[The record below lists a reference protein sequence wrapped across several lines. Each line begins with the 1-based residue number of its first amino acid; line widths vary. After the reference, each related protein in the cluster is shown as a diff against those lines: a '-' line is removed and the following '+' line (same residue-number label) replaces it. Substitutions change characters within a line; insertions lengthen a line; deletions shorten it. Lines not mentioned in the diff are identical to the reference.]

1 MNFSLSIEYPWRFI
15 LLCMAAGLLYA
26 FVLYRKEKRFDESP
40 QWVKF
45 LLPVLRFLAVAFLA
59 FFLLSP
65 FIKNITRTIEKPI
78 IIFAQDNSE
87 SIVVGKDSAYYKKEY
102 AGEVVN
108 VLSKLSEDFD
118 TNNYSFGNQISRG
131 LSFSYKEKQTD
142 MATLFQEIDN
152 RFINRNIG
160 AVIIASDGLYNKVQN
175 PIYSLKN
182 NFPVYTIALGDTTVQ
197 KDLILTNVLHNKI
210 VYLGNKFPISIQIEA
225 ARLSGKNFTCT
236 ISKGAEKLF
245 SQQVNINSNNFSFE
259 IQTLL
264 EAKQK
269 GIQRYTIALSRIDG
283 EITYANNVKDVFVDV
298 VDGKQKILILAD
310 APHPDIA
317 AIKNA
322 LEANLNYEVNSMLA
336 SDFNASLSGYN
347 MVVLHQLPSLRNPIQ
362 KIITD
367 IEKQTIPVLFVLGSQ
382 SSVPAFNKAQSDLT
396 ITSNNGGTNNTLPL
410 VDNDF
415 SLFTTSDEMKSYI
428 NKLPPL
434 QSPFGSYKMNPSASV
449 FCYQKIGVV
458 ETRQP
463 LLFFTQQSE
472 KKTGFICGE
481 GIWRWR
487 LQDVFDHTNTLLFNE
502 LITKTAQYLSAAV
515 DKSFFRVNG
524 KNNFYENELI
534 EFDAELYN
542 ESYELINNP
551 EVNMM
556 ITNGEGK
563 KFPYVFSKTSNGYHL
578 NAGRLPVDH
587 YHYEAKTQT
596 GKKIYSLK
604 GEFSV
609 SALQVESSNI
619 VADHQLL
626 YSIAKKSGGEMLDK
640 NNLSQLIDILSKRDD
655 IHSVSHSE
663 KKLSDMIN
671 LKWIFFLLLLLIST
685 EWLVRKINGSH

>member
-65 FIKNITRTIEKPI
+65 FIKNITRTVEKPI

-160 AVIIASDGLYNKVQN
+160 AVIIASDGLYNKGQN

-182 NFPVYTIALGDTTVQ
+182 NFPVYTITLGDTTVQ

-236 ISKGAEKLF
+236 IFKGAEKLF

-362 KIITD
+362 KIVTD

-487 LQDVFDHTNTLLFNE
+487 LQDVFDHNNTLLFNE

>member
-26 FVLYRKEKRFDESP
+26 FVLYRKEKLFDESP

-65 FIKNITRTIEKPI
+65 FIKNITRTVEKPI

-102 AGEVVN
+102 AAEVVN

-152 RFINRNIG
+152 RFTNRNIG
-160 AVIIASDGLYNKVQN
+160 AVIIASDGLYNKGQN

-236 ISKGAEKLF
+236 IFKGAEKLF
-245 SQQVNINSNNFSFE
+245 SQQVNITSNNFSFE

-322 LEANLNYEVNSMLA
+322 LETNLNYEVNSMLA

-487 LQDVFDHTNTLLFNE
+487 LQDVFDHNNTLLFNE

>member
-1 MNFSLSIEYPWRFI
+1 
-15 LLCMAAGLLYA
+15 
-26 FVLYRKEKRFDESP
+26 
-40 QWVKF
+40 
-45 LLPVLRFLAVAFLA
+45 
-59 FFLLSP
+59 
-65 FIKNITRTIEKPI
+65 
-78 IIFAQDNSE
+78 
-87 SIVVGKDSAYYKKEY
+87 
-102 AGEVVN
+102 
-108 VLSKLSEDFD
+108 
-118 TNNYSFGNQISRG
+118 
-131 LSFSYKEKQTD
+131 
-142 MATLFQEIDN
+142 
-152 RFINRNIG
+152 
-160 AVIIASDGLYNKVQN
+160 
-175 PIYSLKN
+175 
-182 NFPVYTIALGDTTVQ
+182 
-197 KDLILTNVLHNKI
+197 
-210 VYLGNKFPISIQIEA
+210 
-225 ARLSGKNFTCT
+225 
-236 ISKGAEKLF
+236 
-245 SQQVNINSNNFSFE
+245 
-259 IQTLL
+259 
-264 EAKQK
+264 
-269 GIQRYTIALSRIDG
+269 
-283 EITYANNVKDVFVDV
+283 
-298 VDGKQKILILAD
+298 
-310 APHPDIA
+310 
-317 AIKNA
+317 
-322 LEANLNYEVNSMLA
+322 
-336 SDFNASLSGYN
+336 
-347 MVVLHQLPSLRNPIQ
+347 
-362 KIITD
+362 
-367 IEKQTIPVLFVLGSQ
+367 
-382 SSVPAFNKAQSDLT
+382 
-396 ITSNNGGTNNTLPL
+396 

-449 FCYQKIGVV
+449 FCYQKIGAV

-487 LQDVFDHTNTLLFNE
+487 LQDVFDHNNTLLFNE

-551 EVNMM
+551 EVNMI

-685 EWLVRKINGSH
+685 EWLGRKNNGSH